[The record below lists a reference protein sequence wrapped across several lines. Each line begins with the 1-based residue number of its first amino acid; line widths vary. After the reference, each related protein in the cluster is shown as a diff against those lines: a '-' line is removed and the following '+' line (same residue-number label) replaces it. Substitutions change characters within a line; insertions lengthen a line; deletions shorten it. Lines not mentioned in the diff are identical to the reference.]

1 MSEETA
7 IQSTTTHSPT
17 YGKLAL
23 ALSKAQGVMAGAKKD
38 ATNPHLKNKYAD
50 LASVWEACREPL
62 SKNEL
67 AVVQM
72 PEADG
77 RKVRLRSMLI
87 HSSGEFLETTAE
99 AEAKDASPQSIG
111 SVLTYLRRYTLAA
124 MVGIAPEDDDG
135 EAAQPN
141 RPQAQQAS
149 KQQPAKQPT
158 AQGPKPEGTV
168 KPDEADALRKQVT
181 ELIKR
186 EGFAPEAIKAWCVNR
201 GYPDASAKLNAEQ
214 LTELI
219 AYLTQKESA

>member
-7 IQSTTTHSPT
+7 IQSTTAHSPT

-38 ATNPHLKNKYAD
+38 ATNPHLKSKYAD
-50 LASVWEACREPL
+50 LASVWDACREPL
-62 SKNEL
+62 SNNEL

-77 RKVRLRSMLI
+77 KRVRLRSMLI

-141 RPQAQQAS
+141 RPQAQQA
-149 KQQPAKQPT
+149 KQQPAKQQPT
-158 AQGPKPEGTV
+158 AQGPKPAAVT
-168 KPDEADALRKQVT
+168 KPDEAAELRKHLG
-181 ELIKR
+181 ELIQR
-186 EGFAPEAIKAWCVNR
+186 EGFDPKAIKAWCETK
-201 GYPDASAKLNAEQ
+201 GYPDSSAKMNAEQ
-214 LTELI
+214 LTHLI
-219 AYLTQKESA
+219 EFLTQKESA